1 MQISTKQLYH
11 HHSWV
16 PIMLISSSI
25 LLFLHFTRVAQL
37 VASVQL
43 SVHPLSEKNLNKLVV
58 LFLSLSHPWSD
69 WMSLLN
75 RRFEQQVERVAA
87 LIPSTVC
94 LGWPCLGYLLPMTP
108 WRVKDSELVE
118 RVVKG
123 KTKKKKKTLT
133 SIFVT
138 LAMFNMSI
146 WILFILFRSFC
157 FICYFVFAH
166 WLILVS
172 AELNIS
178 V

>member
-87 LIPSTVC
+87 LIPGTVC
-94 LGWPCLGYLLPMTP
+94 LGWPCLGYLLPMTS
-108 WRVKDSELVE
+108 WRVKDWAS
-118 RVVKG
+118 RKSS
-123 KTKKKKKTLT
+123 KRQNQKKKKTLT

>member
-1 MQISTKQLYH
+1 MQISTRQLYH

-25 LLFLHFTRVAQL
+25 LLFLHFTRAAQL
-37 VASVQL
+37 VALVQL
-43 SVHPLSEKNLNKLVV
+43 SVHPLSEKNLNWLVV
-58 LFLSLSHPWSD
+58 LFLSLSHPSSD

-75 RRFEQQVERVAA
+75 RRFEQQVGRVAA

-94 LGWPCLGYLLPMTP
+94 LGWPFLGYLLPMTS

-123 KTKKKKKTLT
+123 KTKKKKTLT

-146 WILFILFRSFC
+146 WILFILFRSFG
-157 FICYFVFAH
+157 FNCYFVFAH